1 MMIIKKIAFL
11 LLLLCACTYTGFSQ
25 NYKYPMASPRQVIS
39 QQFSVTKISVDY
51 GRPSVRGRKIFG
63 ELVPYGKIWRVGA
76 NEATNITFEQSVL
89 FGGKPTKIGQY
100 AIFITPKEHEW
111 TVVLN
116 YDADAWGA
124 YSYDPNENA
133 IEVKVPVQTQK
144 ELQESL
150 EISFEGISETK
161 INLQI
166 RWEYSKVDIPIEVD
180 KTQDINKIIEYLK
193 EIKQVE
199 RDMAG

>member
-1 MMIIKKIAFL
+1 MKRMMLIAL
-11 LLLLCACTYTGFSQ
+11 IFSVFFGYSQ
-25 NYKYPMASPRQVIS
+25 DFKYPMASPRQVVS

-51 GRPSVRGRKIFG
+51 GRPSVRGRKVFG
-63 ELVPYGKIWRVGA
+63 ELVPFGKVWRVGA
-76 NEATNITFEQSVL
+76 NEATNITFQQNVL
-89 FGGKPTKIGQY
+89 FGGKATKVGRY
-100 AIFITPKEHEW
+100 AIFITPEEKEW

-133 IEVKVPVQTQK
+133 IEIKVPVEKLK

-150 EISFEGISETK
+150 EITFEGISETK
-161 INLQI
+161 INLVI
-166 RWEYSKVDIPIEVD
+166 KWEYSKIQIPIEAD
-180 KTQDINKIIEYLK
+180 KIDEVNKIIEFLK

-199 RDMAG
+199 RDMGG

>member
-1 MMIIKKIAFL
+1 MMIMKKIAFL

-89 FGGKPTKIGQY
+89 FGGKPTKIGRY
-100 AIFITPKEHEW
+100 AIFITPEEHEW

-180 KTQDINKIIEYLK
+180 KTQDINKIIEYLL
-193 EIKQVE
+193 
-199 RDMAG
+199 

>member
-1 MMIIKKIAFL
+1 MKKMITLAFFL
-11 LLLLCACTYTGFSQ
+11 WAFMGFSQ
-25 NYKYPMASPRQVIS
+25 NYKYPMVSPRQIIS

-76 NEATNITFEQSVL
+76 NEATNISFEQNVI
-89 FGGKPTKIGQY
+89 FGGKPTKIGKY
-100 AIFITPKEHEW
+100 AIFITPEEHEW

-124 YSYDPNENA
+124 YTYDPNQNA
-133 IEVKVPVQTQK
+133 IEVKVPVHTEEK
-144 ELQESL
+144 LQEAL
-150 EISFEGISETK
+150 EFTFENINETK
-161 INLQI
+161 INLVL
-166 RWEYSKVDIPIEVD
+166 RWEYIKIEIPIEVD
-180 KTQDINKIIEYLK
+180 KTEEINKIIEYLK

-199 RDMAG
+199 RDMGGA